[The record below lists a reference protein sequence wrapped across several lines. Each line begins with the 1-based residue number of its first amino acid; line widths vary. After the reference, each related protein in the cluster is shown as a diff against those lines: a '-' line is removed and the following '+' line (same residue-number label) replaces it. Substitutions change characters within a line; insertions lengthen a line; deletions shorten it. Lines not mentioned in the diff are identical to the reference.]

1 MHRSFRQEQTYI
13 YSPEQ
18 VRRIVEDSGINIVAE
33 VPNGWIMFCP
43 FHNNYRTPAGEMDK
57 QRGHFYCFGC
67 GTSISL
73 LNFVMRTTNKTF
85 FEAIRFIESKKENID
100 IVSQIENTFKKEPE
114 FVSFDE
120 ALIKKLNEN
129 AISNARAISYY
140 EKRKISF
147 NSIQKFS
154 LGYSENQD
162 MVTIPIHSPD
172 GKMFVGFVA
181 RSIEGKDFKNT
192 PGLPKSK
199 VLFNVHRV
207 KTFTEVYVVESS
219 FDAIRLD
226 QCGVPAVATL
236 GSAISNSQCEIL
248 EKYFNNVIVIGDN
261 DDAGRSMQQKIL
273 TKIGSR
279 ATLISLPSRFNDI
292 GEMEDSDINILK
304 KKIQDPLLSVIE

>member
-1 MHRSFRQEQTYI
+1 
-13 YSPEQ
+13 
-18 VRRIVEDSGINIVAE
+18 
-33 VPNGWIMFCP
+33 
-43 FHNNYRTPAGEMDK
+43 MDK

-114 FVSFDE
+114 FVSFDK

-140 EKRKISF
+140 EKRKISL
-147 NSIQKFS
+147 NSIEKFS

-199 VLFNVHRV
+199 VLFNLHRV
-207 KTFTEVYVVESS
+207 KTFNEVYVVESS

-236 GSAISNSQCEIL
+236 GSTISNSQCEML

-261 DDAGRSMQQKIL
+261 DDAGKSMQQKIL